1 MKLSIII
8 TDITRMKG
16 NRICVAGYLPDKT
29 CVRPVTACG
38 LNYDFLKEKGE
49 LIIQPFAIVEF
60 DLQESATLNKP
71 HSEDHVMQSQHRAKC
86 GMLTSSQQ
94 DVFLSNTDYIYVENI
109 FGAAICHGPGFYIKD
124 GEGER
129 SLGTIGSPN
138 LKEIYPD
145 SNSGYRISFNDKCGK
160 DYDLKVTDLSFWKYL
175 DFLIYKLEV
184 RPLDAFKMLKDDL
197 QKAKLY
203 LRIGLAR
210 GDWDKY
216 PGRCYLQ
223 ITGIY
228 SFPDYLSGLT
238 LADLE

>member
-1 MKLSIII
+1 MKVPIII
-8 TDITRMKG
+8 TDITKMHG
-16 NRICVAGYLPDKT
+16 NRICVAGYLPNKT
-29 CVRPVTACG
+29 CVRPVTTYG

-60 DLQESATLNKP
+60 DLQDDVTLNKP
-71 HSEDHVMQSQHRAKC
+71 HTEDRVMLSLHRAKC
-86 GMLTSSQQ
+86 GMLTSSQK
-94 DVFLSNTDYIYVENI
+94 DLLLSGTDDINVENI
-109 FGAAICHGPGFYIKD
+109 FNAAICYGPGFYIND
-124 GEGER
+124 GEGEH

-138 LKEIYPD
+138 IKVIYPD
-145 SNSGYRISFNDKCGK
+145 SSRGYRILFNDKCGK

-175 DFLIYKLEV
+175 DFLIYESGV
-184 RPLDAFKMLKDDL
+184 SPMDAFEMVKDQL
-197 QKAKLY
+197 MKAKLY

-210 GDWDKY
+210 GDWEKY

-223 ITGIY
+223 ITGVY

>member
-1 MKLSIII
+1 MKMSITI

-29 CVRPVTACG
+29 CVRPVTEYG
-38 LNYDFLKEKGE
+38 LNYDFLKENGE
-49 LIIQPFAIVEF
+49 FIIQPFAIVEF

-71 HSEDHVMQSQHRAKC
+71 HSEDHVMQSQQRAKC

-94 DVFLSNTDYIYVENI
+94 DAFLTGTDYINVENI
-109 FGAAICHGPGFYIKD
+109 FGAAICLGPGVYIKD

-138 LKEIYPD
+138 LKEIHPD

-175 DFLIYKLEV
+175 DFLIYKREVPRLE
-184 RPLDAFKMLKDDL
+184 AFKKLKDDL
-197 QKAKLY
+197 QNAKLY

-210 GDWDKY
+210 GDWAKY

-223 ITGIY
+223 ITGVY